1 MIIIVVKI
9 NDKQGVHK
17 MKKNVALIILAFLM
31 MATFG
36 FITNIKGV
44 VLPSIKDYFSIT
56 YGQIGLMLFIASLGF
71 TLATFLG
78 GLAGDKY
85 GQKKVLLVGFL
96 LLGLGMALM
105 PLAESFYFLVMIMF
119 INNIGMGT
127 IEIGVN
133 SLGAKIFLKNTAVM
147 MNLLHLFYGV
157 GATIG
162 PKYTGWLLANNFKWQ
177 NTYFYTLALIATIFI
192 YLLFSNF
199 PEQEN
204 TNRNLK
210 IPIKV
215 MARDNKIWL
224 FSAVLG
230 FIVVLEMGIGNWLVN
245 FLQEVRYLD
254 ENSSSYY
261 LSFFFITFT
270 FGRLVGGYLA
280 EKIGYVKIILYF
292 AIISITLFLSGL
304 IIEGWGII
312 FFSLI
317 GFFSSTMYPTMMVII
332 MKEYR
337 ENTSGAMGFIVTTA
351 ILINMVFTWLIG
363 KSTDLF
369 GVFYGFASIAI
380 YTSFIILF
388 ILLLEKK
395 LTYLQDT
402 QNELSLTSP
411 PKS

>member
-1 MIIIVVKI
+1 MTELFLGYKIGYEIVEM
-9 NDKQGVHK
+9 GVHN
-17 MKKNVALIILAFLM
+17 MKKNTALIILAFLM

-44 VLPSIKDYFSIT
+44 VLPSIKDYFSVT
-56 YGQIGLMLFIASLGF
+56 YGQIGLMLFLASLGF
-71 TLATFLG
+71 TFGTFLG

-96 LLGLGMALM
+96 LLGLGMGLM
-105 PLAESFYFLVMIMF
+105 PLAESFYFLVIIMF
-119 INNIGMGT
+119 LNNIGMGT

-162 PKYTGWLLANNFKWQ
+162 PKYTGLMLANNFKWQ
-177 NTYFYTLALIATIFI
+177 NTYFYTLALVAVIFI

-199 PEQEN
+199 PEQKN
-204 TNRNLK
+204 TDKNIK

-215 MARDNKIWL
+215 MARDSKIWL
-224 FSAVLG
+224 FAAVLG
-230 FIVVLEMGIGNWLVN
+230 FAVVLELGIGNWLVN
-245 FLQEVRYLD
+245 FLQEVRHLD
-254 ENSSSYY
+254 ENSSSFY

-270 FGRLVGGYLA
+270 IGRLVGGYLA
-280 EKIGYVKIILYF
+280 EKMGYVKIILYF
-292 AIISITLFLSGL
+292 SIASILLFLTGL

-312 FFSLI
+312 LFSLI
-317 GFFSSTMYPTMMVII
+317 GFFASIMYPTMMVII
-332 MKEYR
+332 MKEYK

-351 ILINMVFTWLIG
+351 ILINMIFNWLIG
-363 KSTDLF
+363 KSTDFF
-369 GVFYGFASIAI
+369 GVFYGFSSILI
-380 YTSFIILF
+380 YTTLIIFFL
-388 ILLLEKK
+388 LLLEKK

-402 QNELSLTSP
+402 QNELS
-411 PKS
+411 

>member
-1 MIIIVVKI
+1 
-9 NDKQGVHK
+9 
-17 MKKNVALIILAFLM
+17 MKKNTALIILAFLM

-44 VLPSIKDYFSIT
+44 VLPSIKNYFSVT
-56 YGQIGLMLFIASLGF
+56 YGQIGLMLFLASLGF
-71 TLATFLG
+71 TFGTFLG

-96 LLGLGMALM
+96 LLGLGMGLM
-105 PLAESFYFLVMIMF
+105 PLAESFYFLVIIMF
-119 INNIGMGT
+119 LNNIGMGT

-162 PKYTGWLLANNFKWQ
+162 PKYTGLMLANNFKWQ
-177 NTYFYTLALIATIFI
+177 NTYFYTLTLVAVIFI

-204 TNRNLK
+204 TNKNLK

-215 MARDNKIWL
+215 MAGDSKIWL
-224 FSAVLG
+224 FAAVLG
-230 FIVVLEMGIGNWLVN
+230 FAVILELGIGNWLVN
-245 FLQEVRYLD
+245 FLQEVRHLN
-254 ENSSSYY
+254 ENSSSFY

-270 FGRLVGGYLA
+270 IGRLVGGYLA

-292 AIISITLFLSGL
+292 SITSIILFLAGL

-312 FFSLI
+312 LFSLI
-317 GFFSSTMYPTMMVII
+317 GFFASIMYPTMMVII
-332 MKEYR
+332 MKEYK

-351 ILINMVFTWLIG
+351 ILINMIFNWLIG

-380 YTSFIILF
+380 YTSLIIFFL
-388 ILLLEKK
+388 LLLEKK

-402 QNELSLTSP
+402 QKIVPGSE
-411 PKS
+411 